1 MAVRHSPPE
10 FITKHRDS
18 VRAVRTRGEAIMSTT
33 TEANEQLTQR
43 LNEEVWEHHNFDAID
58 ELVAEDYVLHD
69 QSMPE
74 PMRGREVYREM
85 AEMGA
90 GIIDGP
96 LVTEQLISTDDFVIG
111 RWSQT
116 GEHVGEMM
124 GIEPTHEE
132 VTVTG
137 IDINRFEDGKLAETW
152 QEVNILGMLMQIG
165 ALPDELVAGMGMDNQ
180 S

>member
-1 MAVRHSPPE
+1 
-10 FITKHRDS
+10 
-18 VRAVRTRGEAIMSTT
+18 MSTT
-33 TEANEQLTQR
+33 TEENEQVTQR
-43 LNEEVWEHHNFDAID
+43 INEEVWEQHNFDAID

-96 LVTEQLISTDDFVIG
+96 IVTEQLISIDDYVIG

-116 GEHVGEMM
+116 GEFVGEMM

-165 ALPDELVAGMGMDNQ
+165 ALPDELVAAMEMDDQ
-180 S
+180 P